1 MSLEFE
7 YCTRF
12 CGLRIVVNTSQ
23 SKMKGSIIMIL
34 IGIDIGKSNH
44 TFCVLNQATGEEIVS
59 PTNIQNNKNGFNFL
73 ISKINNYKKEDMLF
87 GMEDTGHYHFALLKE
102 LLSRNYTVAL
112 INPVATDLTRKMQGG
127 ISKNDNLD
135 SLTICDVI
143 SSNSKKKPYR
153 ITKLDQYEM
162 FEQRELTRHHHNLKE
177 ELNIYTNRL
186 QKCIDIVFP
195 EFNSLFNSK
204 YGAVYINIL
213 KTFGSAANIARA
225 DISTIQKCFEVKG
238 RGLRISLTAEKL
250 KETAKNSIGIDS
262 TSEVIQIKHL
272 ILQIELINEQLKEI
286 DKKIEE
292 YSRQTNS
299 PILTIPG
306 ISHFSGTSILSEFG
320 NFCNY
325 SNAKKLIKF
334 AGVAPYEHQSSQYK
348 AEHTSITKKG
358 SKYLRKTLYQIII
371 PVINFNEVFKKYY
384 LLKLSQGKSHRC
396 AQGHCVRKLLRVI
409 YHICTSIGDDAKFN
423 PSLLK

>member
-1 MSLEFE
+1 
-7 YCTRF
+7 
-12 CGLRIVVNTSQ
+12 
-23 SKMKGSIIMIL
+23 MIL

-44 TFCVLNQATGEEIVS
+44 TFCIFNQSTGQEIVS
-59 PTNIQNNKNGFNFL
+59 PTNIENNQKGFDILLN
-73 ISKINNYKKEDMLF
+73 KVKGYTKEEMLF
-87 GMEDTGHYHFALLKE
+87 GMEDTGHYHFALLKT
-102 LLSRNYTVAL
+102 LLSKNYTVAL
-112 INPVATDLTRKMQGG
+112 INPIATDLTRKMQGG

-143 SSNSKKKPYR
+143 SSNSRKKPYR
-153 ITKLDQYEM
+153 ITKIDKFDL

-177 ELNIYTNRL
+177 ELNVYTNRL

-195 EFNSLFNSK
+195 EFNSLFSSK
-204 YGAVYINIL
+204 YGIVYMNIL
-213 KTFGSAANIARA
+213 KTFGSAANIAKA
-225 DISTIQKCFEVKG
+225 NIKTIKKCFEVKC
-238 RGLRISLTAEKL
+238 RGKRITLTPEEL
-250 KETAKNSIGIDS
+250 KESAKNSIGIDS
-262 TSEVIQIKHL
+262 ISEVIQIKHL
-272 ILQIELINEQLKEI
+272 ILQIELINEQLDEI

-292 YSRQTNS
+292 FSRQTNS

-320 NFCNY
+320 NISNY

-358 SKYLRKTLYQIII
+358 SKYLRKTLYQIIT
-371 PVINFNEVFKKYY
+371 PVINNNGVFKNYY
-384 LLKLSQGKSHRC
+384 NLKLLQGKSHRC

-409 YHICTSIGDDAKFN
+409 YHLCTTDNVTFDA
-423 PSLLK
+423 SLLK

>member
-1 MSLEFE
+1 
-7 YCTRF
+7 
-12 CGLRIVVNTSQ
+12 
-23 SKMKGSIIMIL
+23 MIL
-34 IGIDIGKSNH
+34 IGIDIGKLSH
-44 TFCVLNQATGEEIVS
+44 TFCIFNQSTGQEIVS
-59 PTNIQNNKNGFNFL
+59 PTNIDNNRKGFDIL
-73 ISKINNYKKEDMLF
+73 LSKVENYKKEDMLF
-87 GMEDTGHYHFALLKE
+87 GMEDTGHYHLALLKK
-102 LLSRNYTVAL
+102 LLSKNYTVAL

-143 SSNSKKKPYR
+143 SSNSRKKPYR
-153 ITKLDQYEM
+153 ITKIDKFDL

-177 ELNIYTNRL
+177 ELNVYTNRL

-195 EFNSLFNSK
+195 EFNSLFRTK
-204 YGAVYINIL
+204 YSIVYMNIL
-213 KTFGSAANIARA
+213 KTFGSATNIAKA
-225 DISTIQKCFEVKG
+225 DIITIKKCFNVTGKG
-238 RGLRISLTAEKL
+238 LKISLTPEKL
-250 KETAKNSIGIDS
+250 KESAKNSIGIDS
-262 TSEVIQIKHL
+262 VSEVIQIKHL

-292 YSRQTNS
+292 FSRQTNS

-320 NFCNY
+320 NISNY

-358 SKYLRKTLYQIII
+358 SKYLRKTLYQIIT
-371 PVINFNEVFKKYY
+371 PVIRHNEVFKTYY
-384 LLKLSQGKSHRC
+384 SLKISQGKSHRC

-409 YHICTSIGDDAKFN
+409 YHLCTTNNVTFDT
-423 PSLLK
+423 SLLK